1 MWQFANS
8 KLKKKVGYK
17 KLSNFLKDLGLK
29 QRTVFN
35 EKDETHQ
42 LRHPCFWLAESPED
56 SQLYDKQMY
65 RKYKTSQ
72 GAWLHMNEAD
82 FTNFNLTESMM
93 DFEAQM
99 EPNFNSW
106 NMEFKSTSVMD

>member
-42 LRHPCFWLAESPED
+42 LRHLCFWLAESPEG
-56 SQLYDKQMY
+56 SPWRSLGSP
-65 RKYKTSQ
+65 RWHL
-72 GAWLHMNEAD
+72 GAPAPLRWTLLWPPGA
-82 FTNFNLTESMM
+82 LS
-93 DFEAQM
+93 
-99 EPNFNSW
+99 
-106 NMEFKSTSVMD
+106 

>member
-1 MWQFANS
+1 MWQFATT

-35 EKDETHQ
+35 EKDLKHQ
-42 LRHPCFWLAESPED
+42 ERHPCFWLAESFED
-56 SQLYDKQMY
+56 SQLHDKQLY

-72 GAWLHMNEAD
+72 GAWLHMNETY
-82 FTNFNLTESMM
+82 FNQFNLTESME

-99 EPNFNSW
+99 EPSFISW
-106 NMEFKSTSVMD
+106 NMECRSTAIMD